1 MRAYVGGDTASFD
14 ELFRRYAKMME
25 RVLGRD
31 LPQAAAEDLV
41 QQTFLQLH
49 RARND
54 FDLNARLRPWL
65 FTIGFNLKREL
76 FRRRKRRPETALE
89 LDGRGDPAEGPR
101 GVEQADA
108 AQALRHALARIPE
121 DQAEVIALHWL
132 AGLPFPE
139 VAELV
144 GASVSAV
151 KVRAHRGYAALRTEL
166 ADLGNPPGSEGIGG

>member
-1 MRAYVGGDTASFD
+1 MRAYVGGDSASFD
-14 ELFRRYAKMME
+14 ELFRRYAPMLT

-31 LPQAAAEDLV
+31 LSLAAAEDLV

-76 FRRRKRRPETALE
+76 FRRRKRRPESSLD
-89 LDGRGDPAEGPR
+89 LDGRGDPSEGPR
-101 GVEQADA
+101 GAERFDA
-108 AQALRHALARIPE
+108 AQALRHALARIPQ

-139 VAELV
+139 VAQLV
-144 GASVSAV
+144 DASVSAV
-151 KVRAHRGYAALRTEL
+151 KVRAHRGYAALRGEL
-166 ADLGNPPGSEGIGG
+166 AELGNPPPSEGISQ